1 MAVRMTEGSAS
12 TVAGR
17 PPRFPPRM
25 SSAGWLGAAA
35 TVSDRSRQRP
45 TAWRST
51 QTDDHQRVLPI
62 HPHGTLP
69 PDPRIVEPVTAADQ
83 MPDNRL
89 TVRAGPLGQLADRRP
104 GPQDGLEPPR
114 PVKTVYGTAKNTW
127 AFPPTTPGNFT
138 RTPGGSARSRH
149 LSPGVALDVTVTDS
163 WPL

>member
-1 MAVRMTEGSAS
+1 MTEGSAS
-12 TVAGR
+12 MVEGR

-25 SSAGWLGAAA
+25 SLAGWLGAAA

-89 TVRAGPLGQLADRRP
+89 TVCAGPLGQLADRRP
-104 GPQDGLEPPR
+104 GPKTALSR
-114 PVKTVYGTAKNTW
+114 PG
-127 AFPPTTPGNFT
+127 
-138 RTPGGSARSRH
+138 
-149 LSPGVALDVTVTDS
+149 
-163 WPL
+163 